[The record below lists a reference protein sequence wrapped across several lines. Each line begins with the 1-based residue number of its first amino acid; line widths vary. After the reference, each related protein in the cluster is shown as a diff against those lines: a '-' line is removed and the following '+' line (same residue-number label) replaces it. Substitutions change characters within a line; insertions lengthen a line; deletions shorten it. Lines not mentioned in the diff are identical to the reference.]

1 MDDDYEEIYFWET
14 DGIYDTDGDLKV
26 CSLLYAYYWSIQ
38 EAMYISYDF
47 LLNIEEIYV
56 EVSL

>member
-1 MDDDYEEIYFWET
+1 MDEEEEIYFWET
-14 DGIYDTDGDLKV
+14 DDIYDMDGDLKV

-47 LLNIEEIYV
+47 LLNIEEMFEDV
-56 EVSL
+56 PQ